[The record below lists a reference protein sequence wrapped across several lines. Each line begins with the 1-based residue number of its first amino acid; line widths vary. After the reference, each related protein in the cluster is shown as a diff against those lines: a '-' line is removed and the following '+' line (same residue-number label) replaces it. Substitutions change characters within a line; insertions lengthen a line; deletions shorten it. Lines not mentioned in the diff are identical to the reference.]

1 MSRPAGPELPF
12 NSCATVQYLR
22 YTAIVVLQGNS
33 AIVVLQCYSCA
44 TVPLCRNVQNGT
56 GNTVNT
62 GYTQLCAQAS
72 CLDLFHAMKLSFLI

>member
-1 MSRPAGPELPF
+1 MSRPAGPELPC

-33 AIVVLQCYSCA
+33 AIVVLQCHCEI
-44 TVPLCRNVQNGT
+44 NVQNGA

-62 GYTQLCAQAS
+62 GYTLLGGQAS
-72 CLDLFHAMKLSFLI
+72 CLDLFHAMKLSFLT